1 MPVEQ
6 DENGTYILSSKDLC
20 LIKELPEIVEM
31 GIDSLKIEGRLK
43 TEYYVATVINA
54 YRNAIDDYIASV
66 SLIQSGLKEVFAEIS
81 LGLQQY
87 STTAKEGLQQ
97 MLDPF
102 TSSVTDASEQIAN
115 SITPLNDAVSDL
127 SEFGDSIHGLLG
139 ELNKTLK
146 PLEKSIE
153 NLNKFK
159 EILKA

>member
-1 MPVEQ
+1 M
-6 DENGTYILSSKDLC
+6 
-20 LIKELPEIVEM
+20 
-31 GIDSLKIEGRLK
+31 
-43 TEYYVATVINA
+43 
-54 YRNAIDDYIASV
+54 
-66 SLIQSGLKEVFAEIS
+66 FAEIS